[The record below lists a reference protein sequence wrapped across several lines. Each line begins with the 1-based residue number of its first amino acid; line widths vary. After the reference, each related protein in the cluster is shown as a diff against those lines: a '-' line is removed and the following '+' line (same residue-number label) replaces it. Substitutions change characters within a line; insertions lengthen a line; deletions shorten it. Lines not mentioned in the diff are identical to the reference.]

1 LIGRNKKRRNNNG
14 NNSSSN
20 SGKNGQY
27 EQKSKRSILVSK
39 EIKYVII
46 SIAAVVII
54 WLGLKLV
61 LHVDNPFYVV
71 SSESMVPT
79 LMVGDIV
86 VLRNGEPGG
95 GFSFSDLQVG
105 DIIVFHTE
113 DGGGRTIVHRV
124 VEISQ
129 DDKDTRDRLVK
140 TKGDANPISY
150 EVLDYPIREDHY
162 YGKVILVIPKVG
174 LVFKALSTPPI
185 SYIII
190 LAAIAIVAIPMILLH
205 YRKLV

>member
-1 LIGRNKKRRNNNG
+1 LIGRNKKRRNNG

-20 SGKNGQY
+20 NGKNGQD
-27 EQKSKRSILVSK
+27 EQRSKRSILVSK
-39 EIKYVII
+39 EIKYAII
-46 SIAAVVII
+46 LIAAVVII

-61 LHVDNPFYVV
+61 FHVDNPFYVV

-79 LMVGDIV
+79 LMVGDV
-86 VLRNGEPGG
+86 VVIRNGPNGG

-124 VEISQ
+124 VEISHN
-129 DDKDTRDRLVK
+129 DNDTLDRLVK

-150 EVLDYPIREDHY
+150 EVLDYPIREDDY

-174 LVFKALSTPPI
+174 LVFKAVSTPPI
-185 SYIII
+185 SYIIF
-190 LAAIAIVAIPMILLH
+190 LAAVAIVAIPMILLH